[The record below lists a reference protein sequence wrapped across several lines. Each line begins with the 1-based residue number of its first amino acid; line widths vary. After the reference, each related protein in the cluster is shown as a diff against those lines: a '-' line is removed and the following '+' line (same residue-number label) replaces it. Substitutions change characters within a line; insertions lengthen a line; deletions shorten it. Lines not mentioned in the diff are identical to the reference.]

1 MNLTRKQFAAIAPMA
16 DAETVEA
23 LFAPSAD
30 GQPEIDRIMAE
41 CKITEPSVVA
51 QFLACCSL
59 ATDRFTKFHFGKLG
73 VDIITWLSQP
83 KETSTYVTQ
92 LTAAQIA
99 INLSG
104 SGIIGSGEIEQ
115 GRARDFYDK
124 KLVDDSRE
132 WDWQTVVD
140 CCAVI
145 FPIATCA
152 WLGVNDR
159 LAEVCAALGVTDKSE
174 AGAIS
179 DEDWLL
185 AQ

>member
-1 MNLTRKQFAAIAPMA
+1 MKITRKQFAAIAPMA
-16 DAETVEA
+16 DAETVDA

-51 QFLACCSL
+51 QFLTCCSL

-73 VDIITWLSQP
+73 VDIVTWLSQP
-83 KETSTYVTQ
+83 KETSAYQ
-92 LTAAQIA
+92 
-99 INLSG
+99 G
-104 SGIIGSGEIEQ
+104 EQ

>member
-16 DAETVEA
+16 DAETVDA

-30 GQPEIDRIMAE
+30 GQPEIDRILAE

-59 ATDRFTKFHFGKLG
+59 ATDRFTKFHFGQLG

-83 KETSTYVTQ
+83 KETSAYQ
-92 LTAAQIA
+92 D
-99 INLSG
+99 
-104 SGIIGSGEIEQ
+104 ER

-124 KLVDDSRE
+124 NLVDDAKE